1 MDATPCVIESHIV
14 PEAAP
19 RQRLSDYLC
28 GVFVQLPSRNSVKKA
43 IGKGLIRLEG
53 HRGYTGDWV
62 LPGQHIELL
71 EMTTKKPRRWF
82 KLSLEILYEDDHLAV
97 VVKPAGYPVSGKSFQ
112 TIENA
117 LPLNLQPSTAPDIA
131 SQPRV
136 VHRLDVPTSG
146 LLLVAKTK
154 SARAHLGAQ
163 FEAKTIQKRYQA
175 LVRGIPPTMGS
186 INTPID
192 EKVAYTS
199 YQRLRTVPSLRNQQ
213 ISLMNLYPKTG
224 RTHQLRRHLAEL
236 GCPIIGD
243 DLYGEKGNVLK
254 GKGLFLRAVE
264 LHFEHPET
272 GLRQL
277 HQLPIP
283 SKFVKFLDR
292 EQQRYERHQSSPQE

>member
-1 MDATPCVIESHIV
+1 MSRVIERHVV
-14 PEAAP
+14 PEATP
-19 RQRLSDYLC
+19 QQRLSDYLC
-28 GVFVQLPSRNSVKKA
+28 GIFVQLPSRNSVKKA
-43 IGKGLIRLEG
+43 IRKGLIRLEG
-53 HRGYTGDWV
+53 NRGYTGDWV
-62 LPGQHIELL
+62 LPGQQIELL
-71 EMTTKKPRRWF
+71 EMTTKKTRRWF
-82 KLSLEILYEDDHLAV
+82 NLTLEVLYEDDHLAV

-117 LPLNLQPSTAPDIA
+117 LPLNLQPSMAPDVA

-146 LLLVAKTK
+146 LLLIAKTK

-192 EKVAYTS
+192 GKAAYTR

-213 ISLMNLYPKTG
+213 ISLMDLYPQTG
-224 RTHQLRRHLAEL
+224 RTHQLRRHMVEL
-236 GCPIIGD
+236 GHPILGD

-264 LHFEHPET
+264 LHFDHPET
-272 GLRQL
+272 GERQL
-277 HQLPIP
+277 YQLPCP
-283 SKFVKFLDR
+283 TKFIKFLDR
-292 EQQRYERHQSSPQE
+292 EQQRYDRHQSAPEE